1 MQVLIDLY
9 GLIAIA
15 ALALS
20 GYATWKTAKFNKRQE
35 SLVGSQEALNDLL
48 MEREQNELHNRKRA
62 NLGASFLAL
71 GASKYRLRIWNQ
83 GPVAARNLR
92 LEILKGHRTLSS
104 VSTLGFLVTVTAPV
118 EHGTATICLAFQSST
133 H

>member
-1 MQVLIDLY
+1 
-9 GLIAIA
+9 
-15 ALALS
+15 
-20 GYATWKTAKFNKRQE
+20 
-35 SLVGSQEALNDLL
+35 
-48 MEREQNELHNRKRA
+48 MERERNELHNEKRA
-62 NLGASFLAL
+62 YLGASFLAL

-83 GPVAARNLR
+83 GPAAARNLR

-118 EHGTATICLAFQSST
+118 EHGAATTWLAFRSST